1 MLLFLGVLVALA
13 AAVGLGFQIG
23 LRRGLMLAAQQAEEQ
38 AIVTSILQIIAPT
51 STVGV
56 DD

>member
-1 MLLFLGVLVALA
+1 MLLFLAVLVALA

-23 LRRGLMLAAQQAEEQ
+23 VRRGLMLAAQQAEEQ
-38 AIVTSILQIIAPT
+38 AIVTSILHIIAPT